1 MARNS
6 KGNRVP
12 DQYGTNGLT
21 GRQMLKLNLKLSLFN
36 LLSKIA
42 FTGLFLLLMPYV
54 IERINLRQVDNDLVQ
69 KREQVLSLISDIG
82 IEPFI
87 TSDSSFGSF
96 NILKEEFISIEKRVL
111 DEDLNYI
118 EVTSRIIEG
127 EEIGYRVLNYS
138 FKIEEQAYLLEVG
151 KSLSSISRTGRN
163 IMTVM
168 IVFLALIIMITFF
181 TDTLYTRILLT
192 PLEKIKGKLKMISD
206 PSLFDRVP
214 VKTST
219 SDFRRLDD
227 ALCEVMENIN
237 LLFQKE
243 KEITVNISHELM
255 TPIAVLRSKLENLL
269 SKEDLNPK
277 TEEKIEDSLKTL
289 QRLQSL
295 VSSLL
300 LIARIESNQYLREDS
315 FSVKELLKE
324 IVRELDPIAED
335 ACVKLKDDLSD
346 DLQIKEANRS
356 LIFSMFF
363 NVVNNA
369 VRNTPKGGQVIIYSL
384 LDQGR
389 YNVLVYDTGRGM
401 TESQKSTLFSRFK
414 TRDRNSGEGTGIGL
428 AIAKTIADFHKIEIS
443 ASSELGK
450 GTTFSFIFPENS

>member
-1 MARNS
+1 MAGDS
-6 KGNRVP
+6 QGNRLP
-12 DQYGTNGLT
+12 DQFGTNGLT
-21 GRQMLKLNLKLSLFN
+21 WLQMLKLNLKLALFN
-36 LLSKIA
+36 LLSKLV
-42 FTGLFLLLMPYV
+42 FTGLFLLLMPYI

-82 IEPFI
+82 IEPFV

-96 NILKEEFISIEKRVL
+96 NILKEEFISIEKSNL
-111 DEDLNYI
+111 EQDLNYI
-118 EVTSRIIEG
+118 EVTSRIIDG

-138 FKIEEQAYLLEVG
+138 FKIEEQTYLLEVG
-151 KSLSSISRTGRN
+151 KSLQSIIHTGRN
-163 IMTVM
+163 IRNLML
-168 IVFLALIIMITFF
+168 VFLAFIILITFF
-181 TDTLYTRILLT
+181 TDTLYTSLILS
-192 PLEKIKGKLKMISD
+192 PLEKIKGKLKMIAD

-219 SDFRRLDD
+219 SDFRRLDN
-227 ALCEVMENIN
+227 ALCEVMDNIN

-269 SKEDLNPK
+269 NKKNLNPE

-295 VSSLL
+295 VNSLL

-315 FSVKELLKE
+315 FSVNDVLKE
-324 IVRELDPIAED
+324 IVHELGPIAED
-335 ACVKLKDDLSD
+335 SCITLKNELKDDLQFS
-346 DLQIKEANRS
+346 EANRS

-369 VRNTPKGGQVIIYSL
+369 VKNTPGGGQVIIYSL
-384 LDQGR
+384 NYKGK
-389 YNVLVYDTGRGM
+389 YNVHVSDTGRGI
-401 TESQKSTLFSRFK
+401 TETQKSTLFSRFR
-414 TRDRNSGEGTGIGL
+414 TRDSNSVEGTGIGL
-428 AIAKTIADFHKIEIS
+428 AIVKTIADFHKIEITV
-443 ASSELGK
+443 SSEPGK
-450 GTTFSFIFPENS
+450 GTTFSFMFPENS

>member
-6 KGNRVP
+6 QGNRLP

-42 FTGLFLLLMPYV
+42 FTGLFLLLMPYI
-54 IERINLRQVDNDLVQ
+54 IERINLKQVDNDLVQ

-87 TSDSSFGSF
+87 TTDSSFGSF
-96 NILKEEFISIEKRVL
+96 NILKEEFVSIEKKRTA
-111 DEDLNYI
+111 EELNYI
-118 EVTSRIIEG
+118 EVTSRIIEN
-127 EEIGYRVLNYS
+127 EEIEYRVLNYS
-138 FKIEEQAYLLEVG
+138 FRIEGQNYLLEVG

-163 IMTVM
+163 IMNVM
-168 IVFLALIIMITFF
+168 LVFLAFIIVITFI
-181 TDTLYTRILLT
+181 TDTLYTRVLLT
-192 PLEKIKGKLKMISD
+192 PLERIKGKLKMISD
-206 PSLFDRVP
+206 PSLFDRIP

-243 KEITVNISHELM
+243 KDITVNISHELM

-269 SKEDLNPK
+269 SKEDLDPK
-277 TEEKIEDSLKTL
+277 TGEKIEDSLKTL

-300 LIARIESNQYLREDS
+300 LIARIESNQYLRDDS
-315 FSVKELLKE
+315 FSVNDVLKE
-324 IVRELDPIAED
+324 IVHELDPIAED
-335 ACVKLKDDLSD
+335 ASVKLMHNLSD
-346 DLQIKEANRS
+346 DLQIKKANRS

-369 VRNTPKGGQVIIYSL
+369 VKNTPPGGQVIINSL
-384 LDQGR
+384 IDHEK
-389 YNVLVYDTGRGM
+389 YNVLVSDTGRGM

-414 TRDRNSGEGTGIGL
+414 TRDRNSSEGTGIGL

-443 ASSELGK
+443 VSSELGK
-450 GTTFSFIFPENS
+450 GTKFSFIFPENS

>member
-1 MARNS
+1 
-6 KGNRVP
+6 
-12 DQYGTNGLT
+12 
-21 GRQMLKLNLKLSLFN
+21 MLKLNFKLPLFN
-36 LLSKIA
+36 LISKIA
-42 FTGLFLLLMPYV
+42 FTGLFLLLMPYI

-69 KREQVLSLISDIG
+69 KREQVLSLIGDIG

-96 NILKEEFISIEKRVL
+96 NILKEEFISIEKPVS

-127 EEIGYRVLNYS
+127 EEIAYRVLNYS
-138 FKIEEQAYLLEVG
+138 FKIDDQAFLLEIG
-151 KSLSSISRTGRN
+151 KSLDSIFHTERN
-163 IMTVM
+163 IRNLML
-168 IVFLALIIMITFF
+168 VFLAFIIVITFF

-192 PLEKIKGKLKMISD
+192 PLERIKGKLKMISD
-206 PSLFDRVP
+206 PSLFDRKP

-269 SKEDLNPK
+269 SKEDLNLK

-315 FSVKELLKE
+315 FSVNDVLKE
-324 IVRELDPIAED
+324 IVSELYPIAED
-335 ACVKLKDDLSD
+335 ACVKLKHDLSI
-346 DLQIKEANRS
+346 DLQMKEANRS

-369 VRNTPKGGQVIIYSL
+369 IKNTPLGGQVIIYSL
-384 LDQGR
+384 IDHEK
-389 YNVLVYDTGRGM
+389 YNVLVCDTGRGM

-414 TRDRNSGEGTGIGL
+414 TRDRNSSEGTGIGL

-450 GTTFSFIFPENS
+450 GTIFSFFFPENS

>member
-6 KGNRVP
+6 QGNRLP

-21 GRQMLKLNLKLSLFN
+21 GRQMLKLNFKLSLFN

-69 KREQVLSLISDIG
+69 KREHVLSLISDIG

-96 NILKEEFISIEKRVL
+96 NILKEEFVSIEKTSTE
-111 DEDLNYI
+111 EDLNYI
-118 EVTSRIIEG
+118 EVTPRIIEN
-127 EEIGYRVLNYS
+127 EEIEYRVLNYS
-138 FKIEEQAYLLEVG
+138 FRIEGQNYLLEVG
-151 KSLSSISRTGRN
+151 KSLSSISRTFRN
-163 IMTVM
+163 IMNVM
-168 IVFLALIIMITFF
+168 LVFLAFIIMITFF

-192 PLEKIKGKLKMISD
+192 PLERIKDKLKMISD

-255 TPIAVLRSKLENLL
+255 TPIAVLRSKLENIL
-269 SKEDLNPK
+269 SKEDLNSK

-315 FSVKELLKE
+315 FSVNDLLKE
-324 IVRELDPIAED
+324 IVHELNPIAED
-335 ACVKLKDDLSD
+335 ACIKLKHELSD
-346 DLQIKEANRS
+346 DLQMKEANRS

-369 VRNTPKGGQVIIYSL
+369 VKNTPLGSQVVIYSL
-384 LDQGR
+384 TVQGK
-389 YNVLVYDTGRGM
+389 YNVLVCDTGRGM
-401 TESQKSTLFSRFK
+401 TESQKNTLFSRFK
-414 TRDRNSGEGTGIGL
+414 TRDRNSSEGTGIGL

-443 ASSELGK
+443 VSSELGK
-450 GTTFSFIFPENS
+450 GTTFSFVFPDNS